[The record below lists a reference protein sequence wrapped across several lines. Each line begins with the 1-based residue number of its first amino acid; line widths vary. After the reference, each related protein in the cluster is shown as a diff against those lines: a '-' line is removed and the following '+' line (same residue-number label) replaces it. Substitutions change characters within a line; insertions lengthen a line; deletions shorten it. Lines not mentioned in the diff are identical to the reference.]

1 MGRHTESRLKLATRI
16 KVTETEHKVDSKLA
30 KTNANGHIE
39 CIICKVT
46 VKSATLWKVHI
57 NSKTH
62 KERISIVKQIKSTFK
77 GGPATEAASK
87 PATKIA
93 AKIAEK
99 PSECIGTQKILPKTV
114 TPPTPS
120 TPTTTVPSPE
130 KSSTNK
136 IDTLLPEKFFDDPVK
151 DAKIRNA
158 EYKDPLTDEWER
170 FQREIREASSVS
182 VAIIAGEQIESAF
195 DRDID
200 EINDQMKHWSRYMNL
215 EARKGALGGTKD
227 QQPETH
233 SSDENETDDDATT
246 EFSDW
251 RSKSFI

>member
-1 MGRHTESRLKLATRI
+1 MGRHTESRLKLAT
-16 KVTETEHKVDSKLA
+16 KTKLAEAEHKVDSKLA

-46 VKSATLWKVHI
+46 LKSATLWKVHV
-57 NSKTH
+57 NSKLH
-62 KERISIVKQIKSTFK
+62 KERISLVKQIKSTYK
-77 GGPATEAASK
+77 GGPGLSAEAAPK

-93 AKIAEK
+93 PKIEEK
-99 PSECIGTQKILPKTV
+99 PPRVCAV
-114 TPPTPS
+114 TEKQLTKSAPAPAAL
-120 TPTTTVPSPE
+120 E
-130 KSSTNK
+130 KSSPNK

-151 DAKIRNA
+151 DAKIRNT

-200 EINDQMKHWSRYMNL
+200 EINDQMIHWSRFMNL
-215 EARKGALGGTKD
+215 EARKGTLRGTKE
-227 QQPETH
+227 QKSENH
-233 SSDENETDDDATT
+233 SSDENESDDEATT

-251 RSKSFI
+251 RSKSFL